1 MGRAVFETLGLF
13 AAPFALFALYLMLRA
28 RFPLALEHWT
38 RGRVSLLTVA
48 GLAAA
53 VLGLIFLTLTAPRG
67 QGVYIPAHVEKGV
80 LIQGHFE

>member
-1 MGRAVFETLGLF
+1 MGRAVLETLGLF
-13 AAPFALFALYLMLRA
+13 LAPFALFALYLMLRA

>member
-13 AAPFALFALYLMLRA
+13 IAPFALFALYLMLRA

>member
-13 AAPFALFALYLMLRA
+13 VAPFALFAVYLLLRA

-53 VLGLIFLTLTAPRG
+53 VLGLVFLTLTAPRG

>member
-13 AAPFALFALYLMLRA
+13 LTPFVLFALYLLLRA
-28 RFPLALEHWT
+28 RFPLAIEHWT
-38 RGRVSLLTVA
+38 QGRVSLLTLA

-53 VLGLIFLTLTAPRG
+53 VLGLVFLSLTAPRN
-67 QGVYIPAHVEKGV
+67 QGLYIPAHVEKGV